1 MGCLNR
7 IPVRVNSQAKR
18 WSRDASVF
26 GYCEYRVP
34 CGVCRV
40 CRVRRRLEWA
50 TRIVLE
56 GMEHARCS
64 VVTLTYRPEDSPPDG
79 GLRPKDLQDFLKSL
93 RYFSGEEFRFFGV
106 GEYGAHGP
114 GHHPHYHVVFF
125 GLDFPDQQFLKR
137 TRKGTAL
144 YRSELLD
151 RAWKKGHAWVGEF
164 SWASAQYVA
173 GYVMKKI
180 GGDLADEHYKGLE
193 REFIRVS
200 KMPGLA
206 RSWYDANWESMYSD
220 GFILIDGKRRLI
232 PRKFDDWTREERPE
246 FWAELLLARRLDL
259 EESLDDAEVIESE
272 ILIEAQHIF
281 EDSQFLR
288 SA

>member
-1 MGCLNR
+1 MGCSNR
-7 IPVRVNSQAKR
+7 IAVARNSQAKR
-18 WSRDASVF
+18 WSRDASSF
-26 GYCEYRVP
+26 GYGQVRVP
-34 CGVCRV
+34 CGSCQV

-64 VVTLTYRPEDSPPDG
+64 VVTLTYRPADSPQDG

-93 RYFSGEEFRFFGV
+93 RYFSGEQFRFFAC
-106 GEYGAHGP
+106 GEYGGHGP

-125 GLDFPDQQFLKR
+125 GLDFPDQVFLKR
-137 TRKGTAL
+137 TRKGSSL
-144 YRSELLD
+144 FRSELLD

-164 SWASAQYVA
+164 SWSSAQYVA

-200 KMPGLA
+200 NKPGLA
-206 RSWYDANWESMYSD
+206 RSWYDANWQSMYSE

-246 FWAELLLARRLDL
+246 FWAEVVKART
-259 EESLDDAEVIESE
+259 EAAEAAIDDAES
-272 ILIEAQHIF
+272 IEADLIVESAHVF
-281 EDSQFLR
+281 EDSNFLR
-288 SA
+288 VA